1 MHQKSHQRGYEEY
14 VQRLSAEKNKMQAE
28 PTTQKPK
35 ASLKSQIMRAI
46 DSFAYPLRTSHY
58 VELVNPLWSTHK
70 LQARVV
76 KVWDE
81 TKDARTLTLKPG
93 LNWRSHRA
101 GQHVRVGI
109 PLNGEHFTR
118 TYTISSEPER
128 NDETFTITVKAIS
141 DGKISPHIVRK
152 IKVGDYLPIGLPQ
165 GDFFLPDAQPVLP
178 LFITAGSGIT
188 PVISML
194 RSLIAKE
201 RLPST
206 VHMHYAPHE
215 LDVIFGPE
223 LRDMAVMHE
232 RYTLHEIHTHS
243 YGELKQ
249 TKGYFNAEQLDE
261 LCPDWHVR
269 DVYACGPPGLVAA
282 LEQHFEKAG
291 RSRHLNIERFL
302 ADFAP
307 IPADAVGGRV
317 RFVRSNTEI
326 EASHEMTLLRVAE
339 EAGLNPPHGCRM
351 GICHTCNT
359 TLVSGTVRDLRS
371 GKLIMG
377 AGSIVQTCVC
387 AAAGDCELDQ

>member
-1 MHQKSHQRGYEEY
+1 
-14 VQRLSAEKNKMQAE
+14 
-28 PTTQKPK
+28 
-35 ASLKSQIMRAI
+35 
-46 DSFAYPLRTSHY
+46 

-70 LQARVV
+70 LQARVE

-81 TKDARTLTLKPG
+81 TKDARTITLKPG
-93 LNWRSHRA
+93 LNWRRHRA

-109 PLNGEHFTR
+109 PVGGEHFTR
-118 TYTISSEPER
+118 TYTISSAPER
-128 NDETFTITVKAIS
+128 DDETFTITVKVIR

-188 PVISML
+188 PAMSMIC
-194 RSLIAKE
+194 SLIAKD
-201 RLPST
+201 RLPDT

-215 LDVIFGPE
+215 LDVIFGTKIRE
-223 LRDMAVMHE
+223 MAKVHK
-232 RYTLHEIHTHS
+232 RYQLHEIHTRS
-243 YGELKQ
+243 FGELRQAKA
-249 TKGYFNAEQLDE
+249 YFSEEQIDA
-261 LCPDWHVR
+261 LCPDWR
-269 DVYACGPPGLVAA
+269 EREVYACGPPDLIAA

-291 RSRHLNIERFL
+291 RSRNLNVERFL

-307 IPADAVGGRV
+307 LPADALGGLV
-317 RFVRSNTEI
+317 KFIRSETQI
-326 EASHEMTLLRVAE
+326 EASHEMPLLRVAE

-359 TLVSGTVRDLRS
+359 TLLSGSVRDLRS
-371 GKLIMG
+371 GKLISG